1 VLLTRFFVFVWQ
13 VILALQE
20 QSRSHAGA
28 FAEHPP
34 AQGKKSDDEDDDED
48 EVDDDDDGDA
58 RFVAVLPADA
68 HEARAHTRIHS
79 LAHTHSL
86 IRTHTLA
93 RSLPAPPPPPPSL
106 SHTHSLSR
114 AHTVQ

>member
-1 VLLTRFFVFVWQ
+1 

-34 AQGKKSDDEDDDED
+34 AQGKRSDDEDDDED

-58 RFVAVLPADA
+58 RCVRGRQADTQT
-68 HEARAHTRIHS
+68 HRHTDTQTQR
-79 LAHTHSL
+79 HTDTQTG
-86 IRTHTLA
+86 RQA
-93 RSLPAPPPPPPSL
+93 EKVEVRD
-106 SHTHSLSR
+106 
-114 AHTVQ
+114 